1 MKTQRSEMEDGGE
14 EGKKKGR
21 GKGKGEAVRVSGR
34 LGLGGF
40 NERMGGQA
48 TASPVH
54 QVLQG
59 CSFFFFFPSLP
70 TFRARLCQV
79 PVQVPGAH
87 RRPRAI
93 SGYYLSSTSFL
104 PFADSLRWVP

>member
-59 CSFFFFFPSLP
+59 CSFFFFFLP
-70 TFRARLCQV
+70 FPHSEPGFARSQFRYPA
-79 PVQVPGAH
+79 PTGAH
-87 RRPRAI
+87 A
-93 SGYYLSSTSFL
+93 LFL
-104 PFADSLRWVP
+104 ATT